1 MEAAVAEAG
10 EFHAFYAAVFG
21 RLVGQLHLVTGDV
34 HEAEDV
40 VQEALTRASV
50 RWSRIAGYD
59 QPEAW
64 VRRVA
69 MNPAATR
76 ARSLQRRARALLR
89 MGPPPYAVAASVDAV
104 ALASALRQ
112 LPLRHRQAV
121 VLHYL
126 VGMSVEETGLTLGV
140 PGGTVKGWLA
150 RARRA
155 LTSQLDGGRCRYGM
169 DKRRSRIQELAQELA
184 EAASR
189 QALLTAH
196 RPHAAMLDGTGASRR
211 WQRGLQAACA
221 RPDPATGG

>member
-1 MEAAVAEAG
+1 VLLVDLPKRSGMEAAVAEAG

-21 RLVGQLHLVTGDV
+21 RLVGQLYLVTGDV

-69 MNPAATR
+69 MNLAATR

-89 MGPPPYAVAASVDAV
+89 MGPPPHEAAASVDAV
-104 ALASALRQ
+104 ALAAALRQ

-126 VGMSVEETGLTLGV
+126 VGMSVEETGLTLGAT
-140 PGGTVKGWLA
+140 GGTVKGWLA

-155 LTSQLDGGRCRYGM
+155 LASQLDEGEVRVRHG
-169 DKRRSRIQELAQELA
+169 
-184 EAASR
+184 
-189 QALLTAH
+189 
-196 RPHAAMLDGTGASRR
+196 
-211 WQRGLQAACA
+211 
-221 RPDPATGG
+221 